1 MTTASICPRAHGQ
14 GALGRPQRQ
23 WGALWACA
31 LNGKDLAQYAPLTT
45 QDAGTAPGNVVR
57 LDAGGRVPALVGGV
71 PAGTA
76 LAFAGSTPPEGYL
89 ECDGAALSRTA
100 YAALYAAIGTAFGA
114 GDGSTSFNLPDLRGE
129 FVRGW
134 DHGRG
139 VDAGRALGS
148 AQADALQN
156 ITGSAGGLIT
166 GGDTPT
172 SGALTLA
179 QTVSTVLVAGNVG
192 RQKTLALDASSVA
205 RTADETRPRSV
216 ALMFIIKH

>member
-114 GDGSTSFNLPDLRGE
+114 GDGSTTFNLPDLRGE

-156 ITGSAGGLIT
+156 ITGAVT
-166 GGDTPT
+166 GVVM
-172 SGALTLA
+172 SGASAASGAFAATLT
-179 QTVSTVLVAGNVG
+179 QSGIINGGTSWTH
-192 RQKTLALDASSVA
+192 KTLTLDASSVA
-205 RTADETRPRSV
+205 RTASETRPRNV
-216 ALMFIIKH
+216 ALMFIIKY

>member
-1 MTTASICPRAHGQ
+1 MEYLSASDARDSLGLGTAAVEGV
-14 GALGRPQRQ
+14 
-23 WGALWACA
+23 
-31 LNGKDLAQYAPLTT
+31 
-45 QDAGTAPGNVVR
+45 GTAPGNVVQ
-57 LDAGGRVPALVGGV
+57 LDEEGKLPAVDGSALTGLGV
-71 PAGTA
+71 VAPGTV

-114 GDGSTSFNLPDLRGE
+114 GDGSTTFNLPDLRGE

-156 ITGSAGGLIT
+156 ITGAVT
-166 GGDTPT
+166 GVVM
-172 SGALTLA
+172 SGASAASGAFAATLT
-179 QTVSTVLVAGNVG
+179 QSGIINGGTSWTH
-192 RQKTLALDASSVA
+192 KTLTLDASSVA
-205 RTADETRPRSV
+205 RTASETRPRNV
-216 ALMFIIKH
+216 ALMFIIKY